1 MNNFDLIT
9 SSNSKTFKENS
20 KYSFGILKL
29 KKGWNKI
36 TFLGSGKAEFF
47 MKSKTNKNIYQ
58 GSINSTQYIYLTQN
72 KYAYAYIMS
81 YDESNIE
88 KLVIQP
94 EENNTLINEFP
105 KYNNLIITHDI
116 DDIGFWKFLETSETE
131 KMKYDVLFVKQNM
144 LSKIQKTKNTN
155 VFEGNY
161 SDLRE
166 LLMFK
171 HYDNIVFWNYNYES
185 LKSIIKCDY
194 HNTTI
199 YFKEFLDK
207 NLYLNYEVFQRIY
220 GTVYP
225 KMSSAKTEELL
236 NLKNIFQNLNYS
248 RNCIFL
254 FDSENEKN
262 FFTTKLNIEFN
273 HYKIL
278 PTKYIVE
285 ADNIYSKK
293 RNFPKRIAIFK
304 ELNEFSRNAVDVD
317 QKILAELS
325 SNSRFSKTSIDY
337 YGSGKWKEILL
348 KNIINQKNVNYINC
362 VSPDDFIKKIKG
374 QYDLVILSNRDYLNL
389 ELIYSILALGMPVIV
404 NDSNLYNIQI
414 PEQLIVKNNS
424 IEEYINKIDS
434 LLFDELY
441 YESTLEKMS
450 KAIAKIQDNSSY
462 YDFLAML
469 KENKDY
475 HLKSTK
481 SKPVLSII
489 IPAYNVSKYVSATI
503 WSLINQK
510 NYNDIEILVINDGS
524 KDNTLE
530 VAQKIKNDLFTKDT
544 SIIKIIDKENGG
556 HGSVINRGLQE
567 MTGKYVK
574 IIDGDDTVNSLN
586 LSDLI
591 EKLKDENADVVLNN
605 YKEDY
610 IAINSEVPIRFYE
623 NLPINTILDF
633 ETLCK
638 NKIFTYWG
646 PLLPTATYNVQ
657 NLKKRFFK
665 ISEKI
670 FYDDMEWNFNSIVNV
685 NSVKYFDTF
694 IYHHFIGRIGQ
705 SVTMDGLIKNYK
717 AHRTMTINLIKLYKD
732 NQDIPKYKKRFLFQ
746 NYVLKMIKTHY
757 MLTID
762 YFQSPIPFREFENE
776 LKQYPEF
783 YNNKDVISKKIII
796 YRKTNGNFKHFEF
809 LLPIYRKIKHLLLRR

>member
-9 SSNSKTFKENS
+9 STNNKIFKENS
-20 KYSFGILKL
+20 KHSFGILKL

-58 GSINSTQYIYLTQN
+58 GFINSIQYIYLPKS
-72 KYAYAYIMS
+72 KYAFAYIIS

-94 EENNTLINEFP
+94 EENNTLVNEFP
-105 KYNNLIITHDI
+105 KYDNLIITHDI
-116 DDIGFWKFLETSETE
+116 DNVGFWKFLEMSECE
-131 KMKYDVLFVKQNM
+131 KIKYDVLFVKQNT
-144 LSKIQKTKNTN
+144 LSKIQKIKNIN
-155 VFEGNY
+155 IYEGNY

-166 LLMFK
+166 LLMYK
-171 HYDNIVFWNYNYES
+171 HYVNIVFWNYNYES
-185 LKSIIKCDY
+185 LKAIIKCDY

-207 NLYLNYEVFQRIY
+207 NMYLNYENFQRIY

-225 KMSSAKTEELL
+225 KMSSAKIEELL
-236 NLKNIFQNLNYS
+236 NLKNIFQNLSYS
-248 RNCIFL
+248 RNCVFL
-254 FDSENEKN
+254 FDSEKEKK
-262 FFTTKLNIEFN
+262 FFSTKLNVEFK

-278 PTKYIVE
+278 PFRYIVE
-285 ADNIYSKK
+285 TDKKLSFKNASSKK
-293 RNFPKRIAIFK
+293 IAVFK

-317 QKILAELS
+317 QNIMAELF
-325 SNSRFSKTSIDY
+325 SNSKYSKISIDY
-337 YGSGKWKEILL
+337 YGAGKWEEILL
-348 KNIINQKNVNYINC
+348 KNIINHKKVNYINC
-362 VSPDDFIKKIKG
+362 VSSDDFIKKIKN

-389 ELIYSILALGMPVIV
+389 ELVYSILALGIPVLI
-404 NDSNLYNIQI
+404 NDSDLYNIQM

-424 IEEYINKIDS
+424 IEEYINKIDN
-434 LLFDELY
+434 LLFDEQY
-441 YESTLEKMS
+441 YKSTIEKM
-450 KAIAKIQDNSSY
+450 KKIIAKIRDNLSY
-462 YDFLAML
+462 YDFFTMI
-469 KENKDY
+469 KENKNY
-475 HLKSTK
+475 HLKSTI
-481 SKPVLSII
+481 SKPILSII
-489 IPAYNVSKYVSATI
+489 IPAYNVSQYVPATI
-503 WSLINQK
+503 WSLVNQK

-530 VAQKIKNDLFTKDT
+530 IVQKLKNDLFAENT

-567 MTGKYVK
+567 ATGEYVK

-586 LSDLI
+586 FSDLI
-591 EKLKDENADVVLNN
+591 EKLKNENADVVLNN

-623 NLPINTILDF
+623 NLPINTTLDF
-633 ETLCK
+633 EMLCK

-657 NLKKRFFK
+657 NLKKRPFK

-717 AHRTMTINLIKLYKD
+717 AHRTMTINLIKLYKA
-732 NQDIPKYKKRFLFQ
+732 NQDIPKYKKKFLLQ

-762 YFQSPIPFREFENE
+762 YFQTPIPFREFENE

-783 YNNKDVISKKIII
+783 YNNQDIISKKIKI
-796 YRKTNGNFKHFEF
+796 YRKTNGNCKYFEF
-809 LLPIYRKIKHLLLRR
+809 LLPVYRKIKHILLKR